1 MGDDGETARARRL
14 AVGAP
19 RGAPIPVWVEAVWKH
34 AQAKDAQ
41 NGFLNCLLPTEV
53 ASAIGFRIDEI
64 ETEILHA
71 SWALEFSHSLGQS
84 RHFDRAPLTSGLF
97 PVSDIVFH

>member
-1 MGDDGETARARRL
+1 
-14 AVGAP
+14 
-19 RGAPIPVWVEAVWKH
+19 VWKQ

-53 ASAIGFRIDEI
+53 VSAIGFRIDEI

-71 SWALEFSHSLGQS
+71 SWALEFSHSLGQKRKWLS
-84 RHFDRAPLTSGLF
+84 LNGVSVLPSGA
-97 PVSDIVFH
+97 DIVSWTTMLESAGNRL

>member
-1 MGDDGETARARRL
+1 
-14 AVGAP
+14 
-19 RGAPIPVWVEAVWKH
+19 VWKH

>member
-1 MGDDGETARARRL
+1 MPTAR
-14 AVGAP
+14 
-19 RGAPIPVWVEAVWKH
+19 PVNSRDEGFVPVSTEAVWKH

-71 SWALEFSHSLGQS
+71 S
-84 RHFDRAPLTSGLF
+84 
-97 PVSDIVFH
+97 

>member
-1 MGDDGETARARRL
+1 
-14 AVGAP
+14 
-19 RGAPIPVWVEAVWKH
+19 VWKH

-71 SWALEFSHSLGQS
+71 SWASEFSHSLALQLPICFEVG
-84 RHFDRAPLTSGLF
+84 ALSGSL
-97 PVSDIVFH
+97 VSSTPE